1 MISTKKLKRTAFSHL
16 TFEIHYF
23 IKYIIYFL
31 FYFFIFM
38 MAMRLCHAQNEM
50 KIDVSWKLERG
61 LVLENVM
68 LYEI

>member
-1 MISTKKLKRTAFSHL
+1 
-16 TFEIHYF
+16 
-23 IKYIIYFL
+23 
-31 FYFFIFM
+31 M